1 METDMLDLSLSLWR
15 PGRVGRGSPYD
26 PDAVALFERFTTPP
40 TSGRKAAINKVI
52 VALKA
57 ASAWER
63 LDVLYIRAAADSQAG
78 RLNWKG
84 DFFNSTAVSSPAFA
98 ADRGFTPDGAASYLS
113 SGFSPTVAT
122 DALFAQDDA
131 HVGAWHLTDLSNGGS
146 TSYDLGNGNSR
157 ISNSASANTAL
168 RGNMDTTI
176 TLSGDDYTKH
186 KVWTRD
192 GATSWRYFNDGALV
206 GGDPRTDA
214 SVALTNFEFGTG
226 KVLSNGFGVNTE
238 AISHWGASLTTAQV
252 LAMRDAFSEYL
263 QAVGAI

>member
-1 METDMLDLSLSLWR
+1 MLDISLSLWVG
-15 PGRVGRGSPYD
+15 GRVGHGSGYD
-26 PDAVALFERFTTPP
+26 PDAEALFARFTTPP
-40 TSGRKAAINKVI
+40 TVERKAAINALI
-52 VALKA
+52 VALKG
-57 ASAWER
+57 ASAWEK
-63 LDVLYIRAAADSQAG
+63 LDVLYVRAAADSQAA
-78 RLNWKG
+78 RLNWKQ
-84 DFFNSTAVSSPAFA
+84 DQYNSTAVSSPAFT

-113 SGFSPTVAT
+113 SGFNPTVAT

-157 ISNSASANTAL
+157 VSNSASANTAL

-192 GATSWRYFNDGALV
+192 GATSWRYFNDGAMV
-206 GGDPRTDA
+206 GGNPRTDA

-226 KVLSNGFGVNTE
+226 RALSNGFGVNTE
-238 AISHWGASLTTAQV
+238 AISHWGASLSPAQV
-252 LAMRDAFSEYL
+252 LAMRDAFADYL
-263 QAVGAI
+263 QTVGAI